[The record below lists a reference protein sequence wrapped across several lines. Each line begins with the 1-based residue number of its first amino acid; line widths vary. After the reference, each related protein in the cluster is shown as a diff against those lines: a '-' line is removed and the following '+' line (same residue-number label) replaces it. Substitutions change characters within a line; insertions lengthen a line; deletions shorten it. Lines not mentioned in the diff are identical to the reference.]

1 MAKIKR
7 LKDKDGV
14 MHTLGD
20 ADVAAY
26 ESTLSGAATNVP
38 YSSAVKAYADGVGT
52 TAATNLATHANNQN
66 NPHNVTK
73 AQVGLGNVDNKS
85 SATIRGEITKANVTS
100 ALGFTPIDS
109 AKMGVASGV
118 ATLDTDGKV
127 PAAQLPAYVDDVIEG
142 YLYNG
147 KFYQDSAHTIEITA
161 MAGKIYTDLTTNKT
175 YRWSGTQYTEI
186 SASLTLGE
194 TSSTAYRGDRG
205 KTAYDHSQ
213 VSGDSTVHHTH
224 SNKALLD
231 TYEQTETDLADAV
244 SKKHSHSNKAELDK
258 IADGD
263 KAKWDAKQG
272 ALKFDGT
279 YNASTNKAA
288 TVSSVTSRIQ
298 ALDATKESTDGTNV
312 QVKVTETDG
321 KITAVNITTDNT
333 ESKNNKVTSW
343 STTTSDTNYPSE
355 KLVKTAL
362 DGKQPSGSYKTT
374 QTAKTDPTA
383 SGTTITAI
391 DTISQNANGEITAT
405 KKTIRSASATQS
417 GVMSSTH
424 YSKLEGVATGA
435 TKVESSTTN
444 GNIKINGTEAAV
456 YTHPAGT
463 ATAAAAKKVG
473 MDALGHVVLGAALAK
488 SDIGLGNVE
497 NKSSATIRSE
507 ITSTNVTTALGFTP
521 MANTV
526 GLTVGNDDDGYYF
539 ELS

>member
-7 LKDKDGV
+7 LKDKNGN

-20 ADVAAY
+20 ADVSAY
-26 ESTLSGAATNVP
+26 ESTLSGAASNVP
-38 YSSAVKAYADGVGT
+38 YSAAVKAYADGVAS
-52 TAATNLATHANNQN
+52 TAATNLATHTNNQN

-100 ALGFTPIDS
+100 ALGYTPIDS

-161 MAGKIYTDLTTNKT
+161 MSGKIYTNLSDNKT

-186 SASLTLGE
+186 SASLALGE

-224 SNKALLD
+224 SNKA
-231 TYEQTETDLADAV
+231 
-244 SKKHSHSNKAELDK
+244 ELDK
-258 IADGD
+258 ITDG
-263 KAKWDAKQG
+263 KVAAWDAKQPAG
-272 ALKFDGT
+272 
-279 YNASTNKAA
+279 N
-288 TVSSVTSRIQ
+288 
-298 ALDATKESTDGTNV
+298 
-312 QVKVTETDG
+312 
-321 KITAVNITTDNT
+321 
-333 ESKNNKVTSW
+333 
-343 STTTSDTNYPSE
+343 
-355 KLVKTAL
+355 
-362 DGKQPSGSYKTT
+362 YKTT

-383 SGTTITAI
+383 SGTSVTFIATIT
-391 DTISQNANGEITAT
+391 QNANGEISAT
-405 KKTIRSASATQS
+405 KKTVQSASAS
-417 GVMSSTH
+417 NAGLMSKDD
-424 YSKLEGVATGA
+424 YSKLSGVATGA

-444 GNIKINGTEAAV
+444 GNIKINGTEATV
-456 YTHPAGT
+456 YTHPAAT

-488 SDIGLGNVE
+488 SDVGLGDVE

-521 MANTV
+521 MNSSV
-526 GLTVGNDDDGYYF
+526 GIVVSSDDDGYFF